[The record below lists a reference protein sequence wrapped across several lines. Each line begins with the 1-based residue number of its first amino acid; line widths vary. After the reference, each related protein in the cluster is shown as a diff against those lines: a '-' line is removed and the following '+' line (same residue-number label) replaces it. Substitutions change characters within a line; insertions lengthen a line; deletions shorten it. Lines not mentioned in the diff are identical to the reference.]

1 MTLLKPDDLVRKG
14 NPLVEASYKLGLLE
28 QKLIITVASRINK
41 NDAADTTYR
50 INVKE
55 FCDLMGVKSTNKYS
69 ELKKLTFELMRKV
82 FQIKL
87 NEKTLQVAWFSAV
100 LYNDKEGSVDF
111 QFSSFIK
118 EHLFEL
124 QKNFTTYQLRNV
136 VGLKKTYS
144 IRLYE
149 ILKRHTFPIKEKTFD
164 LEELKQMLG
173 VQNEYDMYGN
183 FKARVLKPAQK
194 ELKEKTDISFEYTE
208 IKKARKVVSIHFTIQ
223 QKEQILLEEKA
234 TTIPTEDEKEI
245 LNTLREVGLSA
256 RKDLIVKWAEYGADK
271 TIDLINYAVDSNK
284 DNPIGF
290 VIWAIK
296 NKYTASTFRTAK
308 GRTELIPLWLQEQK
322 EEEERILNSKEN
334 EKPESEENLEEEQK
348 RLEAVLAKY
357 KRD

>member
-50 INVKE
+50 VNIKE
-55 FCDLMGVKSTNKYS
+55 FCDLMGVKTTNKYS
-69 ELKKLTFELMRKV
+69 ELKKITFELMRKV

-100 LYNDKEGSVDF
+100 IYNDREGSVDF

-118 EHLFEL
+118 DYLFEL

-149 ILKRHTFPIKEKTFD
+149 ILKRHTFPIKEKTFN
-164 LEELKQMLG
+164 LEELKKMLG
-173 VQNEYDMYGN
+173 VEGEYDLYGN

-208 IKKARKVVSIHFTIQ
+208 IKKARKVESIHFIIN
-223 QKEQILLEEKA
+223 QKEQILIEEKTA
-234 TTIPTEDEKEI
+234 IPTEDEKEI
-245 LNTLREVGLSA
+245 LNTLNEVGLSA
-256 RKDLIVKWAEYGADK
+256 RKDLIVKWAEYGASK
-271 TIDLINYAVDSNK
+271 VIDLIHYSIDSNK

-290 VIWAIK
+290 VRWAIK
-296 NKYTASTFRTAK
+296 NKYTAATFRTAK
-308 GRTELIPLWLQEQK
+308 GRTELIPLWLKEQK
-322 EEEERILNSKEN
+322 EEDQSLNNKEN
-334 EKPESEENLEEEQK
+334 EKPKSEENLEEEKK
-348 RLEAVLAKY
+348 RLEEVLAKY